1 MAANSTNPLL
11 EIKFKIPFDQIKA
24 KHVEPAI
31 DALIAEAQ
39 QNIDAI
45 AADPDPRTYDNT
57 LRALEDASETLE
69 YAMSVVSHLES
80 VATYPELRNAYNA
93 VEPKVSA
100 FDSKIPLNEVLW
112 KQIKRFSE
120 TEEAALLSGSRGR
133 FLKKTLDE
141 FRRSGAD
148 LDDADKTRLN
158 ELNVQLAQA
167 TTKYS
172 QNVLDAT
179 NAFELIIED
188 ETQLAGL
195 PPSAVALARQD
206 AESKGKPGWRFTL
219 QAPSYIAVMTYLDDA
234 AIREKVYRSYVTR
247 GAKEPHD
254 NRELILTIL
263 RLRREKARLLGYR
276 NFADLVLENRMA
288 KTGRS
293 ARGFV
298 DSLKTKTLSAFDREN
313 QELLAFR
320 REIERP
326 DAPELD
332 AWDIAYY
339 AEKKRQAIY
348 DFEEEELRPYF
359 AFEKVLD
366 GMFELV
372 SRLYG
377 IKVFEEIG
385 VPAWDSSVKYY
396 SIDDAD
402 GTRLGSFYADFYPR
416 ENKRGGAWMDS
427 FFVSVPGDPRTHLG
441 LICGNQTPPVD
452 GKPALLTHREVETI
466 FHEFGH
472 LLHHLLSRV
481 EVRSLG
487 GTNVAWD
494 FVELP
499 SQIMENWCWER
510 DALDLFARH
519 YETGEPIPT
528 DLFRKMKRAR
538 NFRVANAQMRQL
550 SFGTVDLALH
560 RDYDPQKD
568 GDVMKYAFD
577 IMHSFAP
584 TALPPEHAMIA
595 SFSHLFA
602 SPVGYGA
609 GYYSYKWSEVLDADA
624 FSRFANEGIFS
635 QEVGMQFRKRILAR
649 GDSEDPAQL
658 FRDFMGRDPDA
669 DALLHRQGLLPASCC
684 SPPEGSLL
692 Y

>member
-24 KHVEPAI
+24 KHVEPAV

-45 AADPDPRTYDNT
+45 AADPGPRTYDST
-57 LRALEDASETLE
+57 LRALEDAGETLE

-80 VATYPELRNAYNA
+80 VATYPELRDAYNA

-100 FDSKIPLNEVLW
+100 FDSKIPLNEALW

-148 LDDADKTRLN
+148 LGEADKTRLN
-158 ELNVQLAQA
+158 ELNVQLAQV

-179 NAFELIIED
+179 NAFELVIED
-188 ETQLAGL
+188 EAQLAGL

-206 AESKGKPGWRFTL
+206 AESKAKPGWRFTL
-219 QAPSYIAVMTYLDDA
+219 QAPSYTAVMTYLDDA
-234 AIREKVYRSYVTR
+234 AVREKVYRAYVTR

-276 NFADLVLENRMA
+276 DFADLVLEDRMA

-298 DSLKTKTLSAFDREN
+298 DSLKTKTLSAFEREN

-320 REIERP
+320 REIEGP

-339 AEKKRQAIY
+339 AEKKREAIY

-372 SRLYG
+372 GRLYG

-427 FFVSVPGDPRTHLG
+427 FFVSVPGGPRTHLG

-452 GKPALLTHREVETI
+452 DKPALLTHREVETI

-510 DALDLFARH
+510 DALDLFALH

-528 DLFRKMKRAR
+528 DLFQKMKRAR
-538 NFRVANAQMRQL
+538 NFRAANAQMRQL
-550 SFGTVDLALH
+550 SFGSVDLSLH
-560 RDYDPQKD
+560 RHYDPQKD

-577 IMHSFAP
+577 IMRSFAP

-595 SFSHLFA
+595 SFTHLFA

-635 QEVGMQFRKRILAR
+635 RDVGMQFRERILAR

-658 FRDFMGRDPDA
+658 FRDFMGREPDA
-669 DALLHRQGLLPASCC
+669 DALLRRQGLLPA
-684 SPPEGSLL
+684 G
-692 Y
+692 

>member
-1 MAANSTNPLL
+1 MAATSTNPLL

-24 KHVEPAI
+24 EHVEPAV

-45 AADPDPRTYDNT
+45 TADPGPRSYGNT
-57 LRALEDASETLE
+57 LRALEDAAETLE

-80 VATYPELRNAYNA
+80 VATYPALRDAYNA

-100 FDSKIPLNEVLW
+100 FDSKIPLNEALW
-112 KQIKRFSE
+112 KQIKRFSK
-120 TEEAALLSGSRGR
+120 TKEAALLSGSRAR
-133 FLKKTLDE
+133 FLKKVRND
-141 FRRSGAD
+141 FRREGAD
-148 LDDADKTRLN
+148 LDAAGKARLN

-188 ETQLAGL
+188 EAQLAGL
-195 PPSAVALARQD
+195 PPSAVAMARQD

-234 AIREKVYRSYVTR
+234 AVREKVYRAYVTR
-247 GAKEPHD
+247 GAKEPYD
-254 NRELILTIL
+254 NRELILAIL

-276 NFADLVLENRMA
+276 DFADLVLEDRMA
-288 KTGRS
+288 KTGQS
-293 ARGFV
+293 ASEFV
-298 DSLKTKTLSAFDREN
+298 DSLKTKTRSAFEREN

-320 REIERP
+320 REIEGPEAP
-326 DAPELD
+326 DLD
-332 AWDIAYY
+332 AWDVAYY
-339 AEKKRQAIY
+339 AEKMRQAIY
-348 DFEEEELRPYF
+348 DFEEEDLRPYF
-359 AFEKVLD
+359 AFEKVLE
-366 GMFELV
+366 GMFELAG
-372 SRLYG
+372 RLYG
-377 IKVFEEIG
+377 IKVVEESG

-427 FFVSVPGDPRTHLG
+427 FFVSVPGGPRPHLG

-519 YETGEPIPT
+519 YESGEPIPT
-528 DLFRKMKRAR
+528 DLFRNMKRAR
-538 NFRVANAQMRQL
+538 NFRAANAQMRQL

-577 IMHSFAP
+577 ILHSFTPA
-584 TALPPEHAMIA
+584 ALPPEHAMIA
-595 SFSHLFA
+595 SFTHLFA

-635 QEVGMQFRKRILAR
+635 RDVGMQFREHILAR

-658 FRDFMGRDPDA
+658 FRDFMARDPDA
-669 DALLHRQGLLPASCC
+669 GALLRRQGLLPA
-684 SPPEGSLL
+684 G
-692 Y
+692 

>member
-24 KHVEPAI
+24 EHVEPAV

-57 LRALEDASETLE
+57 LRALEGAVETLE

-80 VATYPELRNAYNA
+80 VATYPELRDAYNT

-100 FDSKIPLNEVLW
+100 FDSKIPLNEALW

-120 TEEAALLSGSRGR
+120 TEEAALLCGSRAR
-133 FLKKTLDE
+133 FLKKTLDK

-148 LDDADKTRLN
+148 LDEGGKARLN
-158 ELNVQLAQA
+158 ELNVQLARA

-179 NAFELIIED
+179 NTFELIIED
-188 ETQLAGL
+188 EAQLAGL

-234 AIREKVYRSYVTR
+234 AVREKVYRAHVTR
-247 GAKEPHD
+247 GTKEPYD

-276 NFADLVLENRMA
+276 DFADLVLEDRMA

-298 DSLKTKTLSAFDREN
+298 DSLKTKTRSAFGREN
-313 QELLAFR
+313 EELLAFR
-320 REIERP
+320 REIEGP
-326 DAPELD
+326 SVLDLD

-339 AEKKRQAIY
+339 AEKMRQSIY

-366 GMFELV
+366 GMFDLV
-372 SRLYG
+372 GRLYG
-377 IKVFEEIG
+377 IKVVEESG
-385 VPAWDSSVKYY
+385 VSVWDNSVKYY

-427 FFVSVPGDPRTHLG
+427 FFVSVPGGPRPHLG

-481 EVRSLG
+481 GVRSLG
-487 GTNVAWD
+487 GTNVSWD

-519 YETGEPIPT
+519 YETGEPIPS

-538 NFRVANAQMRQL
+538 NFRAANAQMRQL

-560 RDYDPQKD
+560 RDYDPQKND
-568 GDVMKYAFD
+568 DVMKYAFD
-577 IMHSFAP
+577 ILHSFAP
-584 TALPPEHAMIA
+584 AALPPEHAMIA
-595 SFSHLFA
+595 SFTHLFA

-624 FSRFANEGIFS
+624 FSRFAKEGIFS
-635 QEVGMQFRKRILAR
+635 RDVGMQFRESILAR
-649 GDSEDPAQL
+649 GDSEDPARL

-669 DALLHRQGLLPASCC
+669 DALLRRQGLLPA
-684 SPPEGSLL
+684 G
-692 Y
+692 

>member
-1 MAANSTNPLL
+1 MAATSTNPLL

-24 KHVEPAI
+24 EHVEPAV
-31 DALIAEAQ
+31 DVLIAEAQ
-39 QNIDAI
+39 KDIDAI
-45 AADPDPRTYDNT
+45 AADPGPRTHDNT
-57 LRALEDASETLE
+57 LRALEDAGETLD

-80 VATYPELRNAYNA
+80 VATYPELRDAYNA
-93 VEPKVSA
+93 VQPKVSA
-100 FDSKIPLNEVLW
+100 FDSKIPLNEDLW

-120 TEEAALLSGSRGR
+120 TEEAALLSGAHAR
-133 FLKKTLDE
+133 FLKKIRND
-141 FRRSGAD
+141 FRREGAD
-148 LDDADKTRLN
+148 LDAAGKTRLT

-188 ETQLAGL
+188 EAQLAGL
-195 PPSAVALARQD
+195 PPSAVSMARQD

-234 AIREKVYRSYVTR
+234 AVREKVYRAYVTR
-247 GAKEPHD
+247 GAKEPYD

-263 RLRREKARLLGYR
+263 RLRREKARLLGYHD
-276 NFADLVLENRMA
+276 FADLVLEDRMA
-288 KTGRS
+288 KTGHS
-293 ARGFV
+293 AREFV
-298 DSLKTKTLSAFDREN
+298 DSLKTKTLAAFERET

-320 REIERP
+320 HEIEGP
-326 DAPELD
+326 DAPDLD
-332 AWDIAYY
+332 AWDVAYY
-339 AEKKRQAIY
+339 AEKMRQAIY

-372 SRLYG
+372 GRLYG
-377 IKVFEEIG
+377 IKVIEESG
-385 VPAWDSSVKYY
+385 VPAWDSNVKYY

-416 ENKRGGAWMDS
+416 DNKRGGAWMDS
-427 FFVSVPGDPRTHLG
+427 LFVSVPGGPRPHLG

-510 DALDLFARH
+510 NALDLFARH

-528 DLFRKMKRAR
+528 DLFQKMKRAR
-538 NFRVANAQMRQL
+538 NFRAANAQMRQL

-560 RDYDPQKD
+560 RDYDPHKD

-577 IMHSFAP
+577 ILHSFAP
-584 TALPPEHAMIA
+584 ATLPPEHAMIA
-595 SFSHLFA
+595 SFTHLFA

-635 QEVGMQFRKRILAR
+635 RSVGMQFRERILSR

-669 DALLHRQGLLPASCC
+669 DALLRRQGLLPAA
-684 SPPEGSLL
+684 
-692 Y
+692 

>member
-1 MAANSTNPLL
+1 MAATSTNPLL

-24 KHVEPAI
+24 EHVEPAV
-31 DALIAEAQ
+31 DVLIAEAQ
-39 QNIDAI
+39 KDIDAI
-45 AADPDPRTYDNT
+45 AADPGPRTHDNT
-57 LRALEDASETLE
+57 LRALEDAGETLD

-80 VATYPELRNAYNA
+80 VATYPELRDAYNA
-93 VEPKVSA
+93 VQPKVSA
-100 FDSKIPLNEVLW
+100 FDSKIPLNEDLW

-120 TEEAALLSGSRGR
+120 TEEAALLSGAHAR
-133 FLKKTLDE
+133 FLKKIRND
-141 FRRSGAD
+141 FRREGAD
-148 LDDADKTRLN
+148 LDAAGKTRLT

-188 ETQLAGL
+188 EAQLAGL
-195 PPSAVALARQD
+195 PPSAVSMARQD

-234 AIREKVYRSYVTR
+234 AVREKVYRAYVTR
-247 GAKEPHD
+247 GAKEPYD

-263 RLRREKARLLGYR
+263 RLRREKARLLGYHD
-276 NFADLVLENRMA
+276 FADLVLEDRMA
-288 KTGRS
+288 KTGHS
-293 ARGFV
+293 AREFV
-298 DSLKTKTLSAFDREN
+298 DSLKTKTLAAFERET

-320 REIERP
+320 HEIEGP
-326 DAPELD
+326 DAPDLD
-332 AWDIAYY
+332 AWDVAYY
-339 AEKKRQAIY
+339 AEKMRQAIY

-372 SRLYG
+372 GRLYG
-377 IKVFEEIG
+377 IKVIEESG
-385 VPAWDSSVKYY
+385 VPAWDSNVKYY

-416 ENKRGGAWMDS
+416 DNKRGGAWMDS
-427 FFVSVPGDPRTHLG
+427 FFVSVPGGPRPHLG

-510 DALDLFARH
+510 NALDLFARH

-528 DLFRKMKRAR
+528 DLFQKMKRAR
-538 NFRVANAQMRQL
+538 NFRAANAQMRQL

-560 RDYDPQKD
+560 RDYDPHKD

-577 IMHSFAP
+577 ILHSFAP
-584 TALPPEHAMIA
+584 ATLPPEHAMIA
-595 SFSHLFA
+595 SFTHLFA

-635 QEVGMQFRKRILAR
+635 RSVGMQFRERILSR

-669 DALLHRQGLLPASCC
+669 AALLRRQGLLPAA
-684 SPPEGSLL
+684 
-692 Y
+692 

>member
-1 MAANSTNPLL
+1 MAATSTNPLL

-24 KHVEPAI
+24 EHVEPAV

-39 QNIDAI
+39 KNIDAL
-45 AADPDPRTYDNT
+45 AADPGPRTYDNT
-57 LRALEDASETLE
+57 LRALEDAGETLE

-80 VATYPELRNAYNA
+80 VATYPELRDAYNA

-100 FDSKIPLNEVLW
+100 FCSKIPLNEALW

-120 TEEAALLSGSRGR
+120 TGEAALLSGARAR
-133 FLKKTLDE
+133 FFKKTRDE
-141 FRRSGAD
+141 FRRGGAD
-148 LDDADKTRLN
+148 LEEAGKTRLN

-188 ETQLAGL
+188 EAQLAGL
-195 PPSAVALARQD
+195 PPSAVAMARQD
-206 AESKGKPGWRFTL
+206 AESKDKPGWRFTL

-234 AIREKVYRSYVTR
+234 AVREKVYRAYVTR
-247 GAKEPHD
+247 GAKEPYD
-254 NRELILTIL
+254 NRALILTIL
-263 RLRREKARLLGYR
+263 LLRREKARLLGYR
-276 NFADLVLENRMA
+276 DFADLVLEDRMA
-288 KTGRS
+288 KTGHS
-293 ARGFV
+293 AREFV
-298 DSLKTKTLSAFDREN
+298 DSLKTKTRSAFKREN
-313 QELLAFR
+313 EELLAFR
-320 REIERP
+320 REIEGP

-332 AWDIAYY
+332 AWDVAYY
-339 AEKKRQAIY
+339 AEKMRQALY

-372 SRLYG
+372 GRLYG
-377 IKVFEEIG
+377 IKVVEERG
-385 VPAWDSSVKYY
+385 VPAWDSSVKNY

-427 FFVSVPGDPRTHLG
+427 FFVSVPGGPRPHLG
-441 LICGNQTPPVD
+441 LICGNQTPPLD
-452 GKPALLTHREVETI
+452 GKPALLTHREVEII

-510 DALDLFARH
+510 DALDIFARH
-519 YETGEPIPT
+519 YETAEPVPT
-528 DLFRKMKRAR
+528 DLFLKMKRAR
-538 NFRVANAQMRQL
+538 NFRAANAQMRQL

-577 IMHSFAP
+577 ILHSFAP
-584 TALPPEHAMIA
+584 ATLPPEHAMIA
-595 SFSHLFA
+595 SFTHLFA

-635 QEVGMQFRKRILAR
+635 RNVGMQFRERILSR

-669 DALLHRQGLLPASCC
+669 DALLRRQGLLPAA
-684 SPPEGSLL
+684 
-692 Y
+692 

>member
-1 MAANSTNPLL
+1 MAATSTNPLL

-24 KHVEPAI
+24 EHVEPAV

-39 QNIDAI
+39 QNIDNI
-45 AADPDPRTYDNT
+45 AADPGPRTYDNT
-57 LRALEDASETLE
+57 LRALEDAGETLE

-80 VATYPELRNAYNA
+80 VATYPELRDAYNA

-100 FDSKIPLNEVLW
+100 FCSKIPLNEALW

-120 TEEAALLSGSRGR
+120 TGEAALLSGTRAR
-133 FLKKTLDE
+133 FFKKTRDE
-141 FRRSGAD
+141 FRRGGAD
-148 LDDADKTRLN
+148 LEEAGKTRLN

-188 ETQLAGL
+188 EAQLAGL
-195 PPSAVALARQD
+195 PPSTVAMARQD
-206 AESKGKPGWRFTL
+206 AESKDKPGWRFTL

-234 AIREKVYRSYVTR
+234 AVREKVYRAYVTR
-247 GAKEPHD
+247 GAKEPYD
-254 NRELILTIL
+254 NRALILTIL
-263 RLRREKARLLGYR
+263 LLRREKARLLGYR
-276 NFADLVLENRMA
+276 DFADLVLEDRMA
-288 KTGRS
+288 KTGHS
-293 ARGFV
+293 AREFV
-298 DSLKTKTLSAFDREN
+298 DSLKTKTRSAFKREN
-313 QELLAFR
+313 EELLAFR
-320 REIERP
+320 REIEGP

-332 AWDIAYY
+332 AWDVAYY
-339 AEKKRQAIY
+339 AEKMRQALY

-372 SRLYG
+372 GRLYG
-377 IKVFEEIG
+377 IKVVEERG
-385 VPAWDSSVKYY
+385 VPAWDSSVKNY

-427 FFVSVPGDPRTHLG
+427 FFVSVPGGPRPHLG
-441 LICGNQTPPVD
+441 LICGNQTPPLD
-452 GKPALLTHREVETI
+452 GKPALLTHREVEII

-510 DALDLFARH
+510 DALDIFARH
-519 YETGEPIPT
+519 YETAEPVPT
-528 DLFRKMKRAR
+528 DLFLKMKRAR
-538 NFRVANAQMRQL
+538 NFRAANAQMRQL

-568 GDVMKYAFD
+568 GAVMKYAFD
-577 IMHSFAP
+577 ILHSFAP
-584 TALPPEHAMIA
+584 ATLPPEHAMIA
-595 SFSHLFA
+595 SFTHLFA

-635 QEVGMQFRKRILAR
+635 RNVGMQFRERILSR

-669 DALLHRQGLLPASCC
+669 DALLRRQGLLPAA
-684 SPPEGSLL
+684 
-692 Y
+692 

>member
-24 KHVEPAI
+24 KHVEPAV

-45 AADPDPRTYDNT
+45 AAEPGPRTYDNT

-80 VATYPELRNAYNA
+80 VATYPELRDAYNA

-100 FDSKIPLNEVLW
+100 FDSKIPLNEALW

-148 LDDADKTRLN
+148 LGEADKTRLN

-179 NAFELIIED
+179 NAFELVIED
-188 ETQLAGL
+188 EAQLAGL

-206 AESKGKPGWRFTL
+206 AESKAKPGWRFTL
-219 QAPSYIAVMTYLDDA
+219 QAPSYTAVMTYLDDA
-234 AIREKVYRSYVTR
+234 AVREKVYRAYVTR

-276 NFADLVLENRMA
+276 DFADLVLEDRMA

-298 DSLKTKTLSAFDREN
+298 DSLKTKTLSAFEREN

-320 REIERP
+320 REIEGP

-372 SRLYG
+372 GRLYG

-427 FFVSVPGDPRTHLG
+427 FFVSVPGGPRTHLG

-452 GKPALLTHREVETI
+452 DKPALLTHREVETI

-510 DALDLFARH
+510 DALDLFALH

-538 NFRVANAQMRQL
+538 NFRAANAQMRQL
-550 SFGTVDLALH
+550 SFGSVDLSLH
-560 RDYDPQKD
+560 RHYDPQKD

-577 IMHSFAP
+577 IMRSFAP

-595 SFSHLFA
+595 SFTHLFA

-635 QEVGMQFRKRILAR
+635 RHVGMQFRERILAR

-669 DALLHRQGLLPASCC
+669 DALLRRQGLLPA
-684 SPPEGSLL
+684 G
-692 Y
+692 

>member
-45 AADPDPRTYDNT
+45 AADPGPRTYDNT
-57 LRALEDASETLE
+57 LRALEDAGETLE
-69 YAMSVVSHLES
+69 YVMSVVSHLES
-80 VATYPELRNAYNA
+80 VATYPELRDAYNA

-100 FDSKIPLNEVLW
+100 FDSKIPLNEDLW

-148 LDDADKTRLN
+148 LGEADKTRLN

-179 NAFELIIED
+179 NAFELVIED
-188 ETQLAGL
+188 EAQLAGL

-219 QAPSYIAVMTYLDDA
+219 QAPSYTAVMTYLDDA
-234 AIREKVYRSYVTR
+234 AVREKVYRAYVTR
-247 GAKEPHD
+247 GAKEPLD

-276 NFADLVLENRMA
+276 DFADLVLEDRMA

-298 DSLKTKTLSAFDREN
+298 DSLKTKTLSAFEREN

-320 REIERP
+320 REIEGP

-372 SRLYG
+372 GCLYG

-385 VPAWDSSVKYY
+385 VPTWDSSVKYY

-427 FFVSVPGDPRTHLG
+427 FFVSVPGGPRTHLG

-538 NFRVANAQMRQL
+538 NFRAANAQMRQL

-577 IMHSFAP
+577 IMRSFAP

-595 SFSHLFA
+595 SFTHLFT

-635 QEVGMQFRKRILAR
+635 RDVGMQFRERILAR

-669 DALLHRQGLLPASCC
+669 DALLRRQGLLPA
-684 SPPEGSLL
+684 G
-692 Y
+692 

>member
-1 MAANSTNPLL
+1 MAATSTNPLL
-11 EIKFKIPFDQIKA
+11 EIKFKIPFDQITA
-24 KHVEPAI
+24 EHVEPAV

-39 QNIDAI
+39 KNIDAL
-45 AADPDPRTYDNT
+45 AADPGPRTYDNT
-57 LRALEDASETLE
+57 LRALEDAGETLE

-80 VATYPELRNAYNA
+80 VATYPELRDAYNA
-93 VEPKVSA
+93 VQPKVSA
-100 FDSKIPLNEVLW
+100 FCSKIPLNEALW

-120 TEEAALLSGSRGR
+120 TGEAALLSGARAR
-133 FLKKTLDE
+133 FFKKTRDD
-141 FRRSGAD
+141 FRRGGAD
-148 LDDADKTRLN
+148 LEEAGKTRLN

-188 ETQLAGL
+188 EAQLAGL
-195 PPSAVALARQD
+195 PPSAVAMARQD
-206 AESKGKPGWRFTL
+206 AESKDKPGWRFTL

-234 AIREKVYRSYVTR
+234 AVREKVYRAYVTR
-247 GAKEPHD
+247 GAKEPYD
-254 NRELILTIL
+254 NRALILTIL
-263 RLRREKARLLGYR
+263 LLRREKARLLGYR
-276 NFADLVLENRMA
+276 DFADLVLEDRMA
-288 KTGRS
+288 KTGHS
-293 ARGFV
+293 AREFV
-298 DSLKTKTLSAFDREN
+298 DSLKTKTRSAFKREN
-313 QELLAFR
+313 EELLAFR
-320 REIERP
+320 REIEGP

-332 AWDIAYY
+332 AWDVAYY
-339 AEKKRQAIY
+339 AEKMRQALY

-372 SRLYG
+372 GRLYG
-377 IKVFEEIG
+377 IKVVEERG
-385 VPAWDSSVKYY
+385 VPAWDSSVKNY

-427 FFVSVPGDPRTHLG
+427 FFVSVPGGPRPHLG
-441 LICGNQTPPVD
+441 LICGNQTPPLD
-452 GKPALLTHREVETI
+452 GKPALLTHREVEII

-510 DALDLFARH
+510 DALDIFARH
-519 YETGEPIPT
+519 YETAEPVPT
-528 DLFRKMKRAR
+528 DLFLKMKRAR
-538 NFRVANAQMRQL
+538 NFRAANAQMRQL

-577 IMHSFAP
+577 ILHSFAP
-584 TALPPEHAMIA
+584 ATLPPEHAMIA
-595 SFSHLFA
+595 SFTHLFA

-635 QEVGMQFRKRILAR
+635 RNVGMQFRERILSR

-669 DALLHRQGLLPASCC
+669 DALLRRQGLLPAA
-684 SPPEGSLL
+684 
-692 Y
+692 

>member
-24 KHVEPAI
+24 KHVEPAV

-45 AADPDPRTYDNT
+45 AADPGPRTYDNT

-80 VATYPELRNAYNA
+80 VATYPELRDAYNA

-100 FDSKIPLNEVLW
+100 FDSKIPLNEALW
-112 KQIKRFSE
+112 KQIKCFSE

-148 LDDADKTRLN
+148 LGEADKTRLN

-179 NAFELIIED
+179 NAFELVIED
-188 ETQLAGL
+188 EAQLAGL

-206 AESKGKPGWRFTL
+206 AESKAKPGWRFTL
-219 QAPSYIAVMTYLDDA
+219 QAPSYTAVMTYLDDEA
-234 AIREKVYRSYVTR
+234 VREKVYRAYVTR

-276 NFADLVLENRMA
+276 DFADLVLEDRMA

-298 DSLKTKTLSAFDREN
+298 DSLKTKTLSAFEREN

-320 REIERP
+320 REIEGP

-372 SRLYG
+372 GRLYG

-427 FFVSVPGDPRTHLG
+427 FFVSVPGGPRTHLG

-452 GKPALLTHREVETI
+452 DKPALLTHREVETI

-510 DALDLFARH
+510 DALDLFALH

-528 DLFRKMKRAR
+528 DLFQKMKRAR
-538 NFRVANAQMRQL
+538 NFRAANAQMRQL
-550 SFGTVDLALH
+550 SFGTVDLSLH
-560 RDYDPQKD
+560 RHYDPQKD

-577 IMHSFAP
+577 IMRSFAP

-595 SFSHLFA
+595 SFTHLFA

-635 QEVGMQFRKRILAR
+635 RDVGMQFRERILAR

-669 DALLHRQGLLPASCC
+669 DALLRRQGLLPA
-684 SPPEGSLL
+684 G
-692 Y
+692 

>member
-24 KHVEPAI
+24 GHVEPAV

-45 AADPDPRTYDNT
+45 AADPGPRTYDNT
-57 LRALEDASETLE
+57 LHAFENAAETLE

-80 VATYPELRNAYNA
+80 VATYPELRDAYNA

-100 FDSKIPLNEVLW
+100 FDSKIPLNEALW

-120 TEEAALLSGSRGR
+120 TEEAARLSGSRDR

-148 LDDADKTRLN
+148 LDEGGKARLN

-188 ETQLAGL
+188 EARLAGL
-195 PPSAVALARQD
+195 PPSAVALAHQD

-234 AIREKVYRSYVTR
+234 AIREMVYRAYVTR
-247 GAKEPHD
+247 GAKEPCD

-276 NFADLVLENRMA
+276 DFADLVLEDRMA

-298 DSLKTKTLSAFDREN
+298 DSLKTKTRSAFEREN

-320 REIERP
+320 REIEGP
-326 DAPELD
+326 NAPELD

-339 AEKKRQAIY
+339 AEKMRQAIY

-359 AFEKVLD
+359 AFEKVLV

-372 SRLYG
+372 GRLYG
-377 IKVFEEIG
+377 IKVFEESG
-385 VPAWDSSVKYY
+385 VPAWDNSAKYY

-427 FFVSVPGDPRTHLG
+427 FFVSVPGGQRPHLG

-528 DLFRKMKRAR
+528 ALFQKMKRAR

-584 TALPPEHAMIA
+584 TALPSEHAMIA

-635 QEVGMQFRKRILAR
+635 QEVGMQFRERILAR

-669 DALLHRQGLLPASCC
+669 DALLHRQGLLPA
-684 SPPEGSLL
+684 G
-692 Y
+692 

>member
-24 KHVEPAI
+24 GHVEPAV

-45 AADPDPRTYDNT
+45 AADPGPRTYDNT
-57 LRALEDASETLE
+57 LRAFENAAETLE

-80 VATYPELRNAYNA
+80 VATYPELRDAYNA

-100 FDSKIPLNEVLW
+100 FDSKIPLNEALW

-120 TEEAALLSGSRGR
+120 TEEAALLSGSRAR

-148 LDDADKTRLN
+148 LDEAGKARLN

-179 NAFELIIED
+179 NAFELMIED
-188 ETQLAGL
+188 EARLAGL
-195 PPSAVALARQD
+195 PPSAVALAHQD

-234 AIREKVYRSYVTR
+234 AIREMVYRAYVTR
-247 GAKEPHD
+247 GAKEPCD

-276 NFADLVLENRMA
+276 DFADLVLEDRMA

-298 DSLKTKTLSAFDREN
+298 DSLKTKTRSAFEREN

-320 REIERP
+320 REIEGP
-326 DAPELD
+326 NAPELD

-339 AEKKRQAIY
+339 AEKMRQAIY

-372 SRLYG
+372 GRLYG
-377 IKVFEEIG
+377 IKVFEESG
-385 VPAWDSSVKYY
+385 VPAWDNSAKYY

-427 FFVSVPGDPRTHLG
+427 FFVSVPGGQRPHLG

-528 DLFRKMKRAR
+528 DLFQKMKRAR

-560 RDYDPQKD
+560 RDYDPQKN

-584 TALPPEHAMIA
+584 TALPSEHAMIA

-635 QEVGMQFRKRILAR
+635 QEVGMQFRERILAR

-669 DALLHRQGLLPASCC
+669 DALLHRQGLLPA
-684 SPPEGSLL
+684 G
-692 Y
+692 

>member
-24 KHVEPAI
+24 GHVEPAV

-45 AADPDPRTYDNT
+45 AADPGPRTYDNT
-57 LRALEDASETLE
+57 LRAFENAAETLE

-80 VATYPELRNAYNA
+80 VATYPELRDAYNA

-100 FDSKIPLNEVLW
+100 FDSKIPLNEALW

-120 TEEAALLSGSRGR
+120 TEEAALLSGSRAR

-148 LDDADKTRLN
+148 LDEAGKARLN

-188 ETQLAGL
+188 EARLAGL
-195 PPSAVALARQD
+195 PPSAVALAHQD

-234 AIREKVYRSYVTR
+234 AIREMVYRAYVTR
-247 GAKEPHD
+247 GAKEPCD

-276 NFADLVLENRMA
+276 DFADLVLEDRMA

-298 DSLKTKTLSAFDREN
+298 DSLKTKTRSAFEREN

-320 REIERP
+320 REIEGP
-326 DAPELD
+326 NAPELD

-339 AEKKRQAIY
+339 AEKMRQAIY

-372 SRLYG
+372 GRLYG
-377 IKVFEEIG
+377 IKVFEESG
-385 VPAWDSSVKYY
+385 VPAWDNSAKYY

-427 FFVSVPGDPRTHLG
+427 FFVSVPGGQRPHLG

-528 DLFRKMKRAR
+528 DLFQKMKRAR

-560 RDYDPQKD
+560 RDYDPQKN

-584 TALPPEHAMIA
+584 TTLPSEHAMIA

-635 QEVGMQFRKRILAR
+635 QEVGMQFRERILAR

-669 DALLHRQGLLPASCC
+669 DALLHRQGLLSA
-684 SPPEGSLL
+684 G
-692 Y
+692 

>member
-24 KHVEPAI
+24 GHVEPAV

-45 AADPDPRTYDNT
+45 AADPGPRTYDNT
-57 LRALEDASETLE
+57 LRAFENAAETLE

-80 VATYPELRNAYNA
+80 VATYPELRDAYNA

-100 FDSKIPLNEVLW
+100 FDSKIPLNEALW

-120 TEEAALLSGSRGR
+120 TEEAALLSGSRAR

-148 LDDADKTRLN
+148 LDEAGKARLN

-188 ETQLAGL
+188 EARLAGL
-195 PPSAVALARQD
+195 PPSAVALAHQD

-234 AIREKVYRSYVTR
+234 AIREMVYRAYVTR
-247 GAKEPHD
+247 GAKEPCD

-276 NFADLVLENRMA
+276 DFADLVLEDRMA

-298 DSLKTKTLSAFDREN
+298 DSLKTKTRSAFEREN

-320 REIERP
+320 REIEGSN
-326 DAPELD
+326 APELD

-339 AEKKRQAIY
+339 AEKMRQAIY

-372 SRLYG
+372 GRLYG
-377 IKVFEEIG
+377 IKVFEESG
-385 VPAWDSSVKYY
+385 VPAWDNSAKYY

-427 FFVSVPGDPRTHLG
+427 FFVSVPGGQRPHLG

-528 DLFRKMKRAR
+528 DLFQKMKRAR

-560 RDYDPQKD
+560 RDYDPQKN

-584 TALPPEHAMIA
+584 TALPSEHAMIA

-635 QEVGMQFRKRILAR
+635 QEVGMQFRERILAR

-669 DALLHRQGLLPASCC
+669 DALLHRQGLLPA
-684 SPPEGSLL
+684 G
-692 Y
+692 

>member
-24 KHVEPAI
+24 GHVEPAV

-45 AADPDPRTYDNT
+45 AADPGPRTYDNT
-57 LRALEDASETLE
+57 LRAFENAAETLE

-80 VATYPELRNAYNA
+80 VATYPELRDAYNA

-100 FDSKIPLNEVLW
+100 FDSKIPLNEALW

-120 TEEAALLSGSRGR
+120 TEEAALLSGSRAR

-148 LDDADKTRLN
+148 LDEAGKARLN

-188 ETQLAGL
+188 EARLAGL
-195 PPSAVALARQD
+195 PPSAVALAHQD

-234 AIREKVYRSYVTR
+234 AIREMVYRAYVTR
-247 GAKEPHD
+247 GAKEPCD

-276 NFADLVLENRMA
+276 DFADLVLEDRMA

-298 DSLKTKTLSAFDREN
+298 DSLKTKTLSAFEREN

-320 REIERP
+320 REIEGP
-326 DAPELD
+326 NAPELD

-339 AEKKRQAIY
+339 AEKMRQAVY

-372 SRLYG
+372 GRLYG
-377 IKVFEEIG
+377 IKVFEESG
-385 VPAWDSSVKYY
+385 VPAWDNSAKYY
-396 SIDDAD
+396 SIEDAD

-427 FFVSVPGDPRTHLG
+427 FFVSVPGGQRPHLG

-528 DLFRKMKRAR
+528 DLFQKMKRAR

-584 TALPPEHAMIA
+584 TALPSEHAMIA

-635 QEVGMQFRKRILAR
+635 QEVGMQFRERILAR

-669 DALLHRQGLLPASCC
+669 DALLHRQGLLPA
-684 SPPEGSLL
+684 G
-692 Y
+692 

>member
-39 QNIDAI
+39 QNIDSI
-45 AADPDPRTYDNT
+45 AADPGPRTYDNT
-57 LRALEDASETLE
+57 LRALEDAGETLE

-80 VATYPELRNAYNA
+80 VATYPELRDAYNA

-100 FDSKIPLNEVLW
+100 FDSKIPLNEALW

-141 FRRSGAD
+141 FRRNGAD
-148 LDDADKTRLN
+148 LGEADKTRLN

-179 NAFELIIED
+179 NAFELVIED
-188 ETQLAGL
+188 EAQLAGL

-206 AESKGKPGWRFTL
+206 AESKAKAGWRFTL
-219 QAPSYIAVMTYLDDA
+219 QAPSYTAVMTYLDDA
-234 AIREKVYRSYVTR
+234 AVREKVYRAYVTR

-276 NFADLVLENRMA
+276 DFADLVLEDRMA

-298 DSLKTKTLSAFDREN
+298 DSLKTKTLSAFEREN

-320 REIERP
+320 REIEGP

-339 AEKKRQAIY
+339 AEKKREAIY

-372 SRLYG
+372 GRLYG

-427 FFVSVPGDPRTHLG
+427 FFVSVPGGPRTHLG

-452 GKPALLTHREVETI
+452 DKPALLTHREVETI

-510 DALDLFARH
+510 DALDLFALH

-528 DLFRKMKRAR
+528 DLFQKMKRAR
-538 NFRVANAQMRQL
+538 NFRAANAQMRQL
-550 SFGTVDLALH
+550 SFGSVDLSLH
-560 RDYDPQKD
+560 RHYDPQKD

-577 IMHSFAP
+577 IMRSFAP

-595 SFSHLFA
+595 SFTHLFA

-635 QEVGMQFRKRILAR
+635 RDVGMQFRERILAR

-669 DALLHRQGLLPASCC
+669 DALLRRQGLLPA
-684 SPPEGSLL
+684 G
-692 Y
+692 

>member
-45 AADPDPRTYDNT
+45 AADPGPRTYDNT
-57 LRALEDASETLE
+57 LRALEDAGETLE

-80 VATYPELRNAYNA
+80 VATYPELRDAYNA

-100 FDSKIPLNEVLW
+100 FDSKIPLNEALW

-148 LDDADKTRLN
+148 LGEADKTRLN

-179 NAFELIIED
+179 NAFELVIED
-188 ETQLAGL
+188 EAQLAGL

-206 AESKGKPGWRFTL
+206 AESKAKPGWRFTL
-219 QAPSYIAVMTYLDDA
+219 QAPSYTAVMTYLDDA
-234 AIREKVYRSYVTR
+234 AVREKVYRAYVTR

-276 NFADLVLENRMA
+276 DFADLVLEDRMA

-298 DSLKTKTLSAFDREN
+298 DSLKTKTLSAFEREN

-320 REIERP
+320 REIEGP

-339 AEKKRQAIY
+339 AEKKREAIY

-372 SRLYG
+372 GRLYG

-427 FFVSVPGDPRTHLG
+427 FFVSVPGGPRTHLG

-452 GKPALLTHREVETI
+452 DKPALLTHREVETI

-510 DALDLFARH
+510 DALDLFALH

-528 DLFRKMKRAR
+528 DLFQKMKRAR
-538 NFRVANAQMRQL
+538 NFRAANAQMRQL
-550 SFGTVDLALH
+550 SFGSVDLSLH
-560 RDYDPQKD
+560 RHYDPQKD

-577 IMHSFAP
+577 IMRSFAP

-595 SFSHLFA
+595 SFTHLFA

-609 GYYSYKWSEVLDADA
+609 GYYSYKWSEMLDADA
-624 FSRFANEGIFS
+624 FTRFSQEGIFNA
-635 QEVGMQFRKRILAR
+635 ET
-649 GDSEDPAQL
+649 GDSYRRSILEQGNSAEPEDL
-658 FRDFMGRDPDA
+658 FRRFMGRDPDA
-669 DALLHRQGLLPASCC
+669 EALLRRLGLAA
-684 SPPEGSLL
+684 
-692 Y
+692 

>member
-1 MAANSTNPLL
+1 MAATSTNPLL

-24 KHVEPAI
+24 EHVEPAV

-39 QNIDAI
+39 KDIDAI
-45 AADPDPRTYDNT
+45 AADPGPRTYDNT
-57 LRALEDASETLE
+57 LRALEDAGETLE

-80 VATYPELRNAYNA
+80 VATYPELRDAYNA
-93 VEPKVSA
+93 VQPKVSA
-100 FDSKIPLNEVLW
+100 FHSKIPLNEALW

-120 TEEAALLSGSRGR
+120 TEEAALLSGSRAR
-133 FLKKTLDE
+133 FLKKTRDD
-141 FRRSGAD
+141 FRREGAD
-148 LDDADKTRLN
+148 LDEGGKTRLN
-158 ELNVQLAQA
+158 ELNIQLAQA

-188 ETQLAGL
+188 EAQLAGL
-195 PPSAVALARQD
+195 PPSAVAMARQD

-234 AIREKVYRSYVTR
+234 AVREKVYRAYVTR
-247 GAKEPHD
+247 GAKEPYD

-263 RLRREKARLLGYR
+263 RLRSEKARLLGYR
-276 NFADLVLENRMA
+276 DFADLVLEDRMA
-288 KTGRS
+288 KTGHS
-293 ARGFV
+293 AREFV
-298 DSLKTKTLSAFDREN
+298 DSLKTKTLAAFEREN
-313 QELLAFR
+313 EELLAFR
-320 REIERP
+320 REIEGP

-332 AWDIAYY
+332 AWDVNYY
-339 AEKKRQAIY
+339 AEKMRQAIY

-372 SRLYG
+372 GRLYG
-377 IKVFEEIG
+377 IKVVEERG

-427 FFVSVPGDPRTHLG
+427 FFVSVPGGPRPHLG

-528 DLFRKMKRAR
+528 DLFQKMKRAR
-538 NFRVANAQMRQL
+538 NFRAANAQLRQL

-560 RDYDPQKD
+560 RDYDPHQY

-577 IMHSFAP
+577 ILHSFAP
-584 TALPPEHAMIA
+584 ATLPPEHAMIA
-595 SFSHLFA
+595 SFTHLFA

-635 QEVGMQFRKRILAR
+635 RSVGMQFRERILSR

-658 FRDFMGRDPDA
+658 FRDFMDRDPDA
-669 DALLHRQGLLPASCC
+669 AALLRRQGLLPAA
-684 SPPEGSLL
+684 
-692 Y
+692 

>member
-11 EIKFKIPFDQIKA
+11 EIKFKIPFEQIKA

-45 AADPDPRTYDNT
+45 AADPGPRTYDNT

-100 FDSKIPLNEVLW
+100 FDSQIPLNEALW

-234 AIREKVYRSYVTR
+234 AVREKVYRAYVTR

-276 NFADLVLENRMA
+276 NFADLVLEDRMA

-298 DSLKTKTLSAFDREN
+298 DSLKTKTRSAFEREN
-313 QELLAFR
+313 QKLLAFR
-320 REIERP
+320 SEIEGP

-372 SRLYG
+372 GRLYG

-427 FFVSVPGDPRTHLG
+427 FFVSVPGGPRTHLG

-528 DLFRKMKRAR
+528 DLFQKMKRAR
-538 NFRVANAQMRQL
+538 NFRIANAQIRQL

-595 SFSHLFA
+595 SFTHLFA

-635 QEVGMQFRKRILAR
+635 RDVGMQFRERILAR

-669 DALLHRQGLLPASCC
+669 DALLRRQGLLPA
-684 SPPEGSLL
+684 G
-692 Y
+692 

>member
-45 AADPDPRTYDNT
+45 AADPGPRTYDNT

-80 VATYPELRNAYNA
+80 VATYPELRNTYNA

-100 FDSKIPLNEVLW
+100 FDSKIPLNEALW

-234 AIREKVYRSYVTR
+234 AIREKVYRAYVTR

-348 DFEEEELRPYF
+348 DFKEEELRPYF

-372 SRLYG
+372 GRLYG

-427 FFVSVPGDPRTHLG
+427 FFVSVPGGPRTHLG

-584 TALPPEHAMIA
+584 TALPHEHAMIA

-635 QEVGMQFRKRILAR
+635 QEVGMQFRERILAR

-669 DALLHRQGLLPASCC
+669 DALLHRQGLLPAS
-684 SPPEGSLL
+684 
-692 Y
+692 

>member
-24 KHVEPAI
+24 KHVEPAV

-45 AADPDPRTYDNT
+45 AADPGPRTYDNT
-57 LRALEDASETLE
+57 LRALEDAGETLE

-80 VATYPELRNAYNA
+80 VATYPELRDAYNA

-100 FDSKIPLNEVLW
+100 FDSKIPLNEALW

-148 LDDADKTRLN
+148 LGEADKTRLN

-179 NAFELIIED
+179 NAFELVIED
-188 ETQLAGL
+188 EAQLAGL

-206 AESKGKPGWRFTL
+206 AESKAKPGWRFTL
-219 QAPSYIAVMTYLDDA
+219 QAPSYTAVMTYLDDA
-234 AIREKVYRSYVTR
+234 AVREKVYRAYVTR

-276 NFADLVLENRMA
+276 DFADLVLEDRMA

-298 DSLKTKTLSAFDREN
+298 DSLKTKTLSAFEREN

-320 REIERP
+320 REIEGP

-339 AEKKRQAIY
+339 AEKKREAIY

-372 SRLYG
+372 GRLYG

-427 FFVSVPGDPRTHLG
+427 FFVSVPGGPRTHLG

-452 GKPALLTHREVETI
+452 DKPALLTHREVETI

-510 DALDLFARH
+510 DALDLFALH

-538 NFRVANAQMRQL
+538 NFRAANAQMRQL
-550 SFGTVDLALH
+550 SFGSVDLSLH
-560 RDYDPQKD
+560 RHYDPQKD

-577 IMHSFAP
+577 IMRSFAP

-595 SFSHLFA
+595 SFTHLFA

-635 QEVGMQFRKRILAR
+635 RDVGMQFRERILAR

-669 DALLHRQGLLPASCC
+669 DALLRRQGLLPA
-684 SPPEGSLL
+684 G
-692 Y
+692 